1 MRQFRTRSLILRPIA
16 AVLLAVALQACTKWS
31 LVPEPKSL
39 ATNPHG
45 TVRLTLVGDAKHMVV
60 KNPTVVGDSL
70 TWTSPEPAGV
80 HLSKIAWV
88 EARSL
93 DPIATGFFALVGAT
107 FLAVILLRQ

>member
-1 MRQFRTRSLILRPIA
+1 MRQFRMRSFAFRPIA
-16 AVLLAVALQACTKWS
+16 AVLLAVSLQACTKWS

-39 ATNPHG
+39 ATNPRG

-70 TWTSPEPAGV
+70 TWTNPEPARV
-80 HLSKIAWV
+80 HLSQIAWV
-88 EARSL
+88 EARSM

-107 FLAVILLRQ
+107 ALVVILVRQ